1 MGDIIL
7 QTTNLVK
14 RFPVGRSGTFVNA
27 VNGVNL
33 SIRRGEV
40 LGMVGESGSGKSTI
54 GRTVLRLTHPT
65 GGQVFFNGQDITLSL
80 IHI

>member
-1 MGDIIL
+1 MDDVIL

-33 SIRRGEV
+33 SIKRGEV
-40 LGMVGESGSGKSTI
+40 LKDFTI
-54 GRTVLRLTHPT
+54 HVDR
-65 GGQVFFNGQDITLSL
+65 IYAS
-80 IHI
+80 